1 MADRGAR
8 SIAATA
14 VGWLI
19 VGVVAWFLFGSIFG
33 TVRFLLR
40 IVFIGVVIFGLLWVY
55 FRLKA
60 GPDD

>member
-14 VGWLI
+14 VGWLL
-19 VGVVAWFLFGSIFG
+19 VGVIAWFLFGSIFG

-40 IVFIGVVIFGLLWVY
+40 MIFIGVIIFGLLWVY